1 MKILFFSVA
10 SAFAFTNF
18 YRNSISEPEE
28 FDKEL
33 FLGSF
38 LRPDGN
44 PRRFLSA
51 IKGRMYRRQLTGK
64 FVSSACFEYHNIFI
78 SRKKLEKASLNKPES
93 Q

>member
-1 MKILFFSVA
+1 MKILYFLVA
-10 SAFAFTNF
+10 SGFAFTNF
-18 YRNSISEPEE
+18 YRNSIPEPEE

-64 FVSSACFEYHNIFI
+64 LVME
-78 SRKKLEKASLNKPES
+78 KLSKS
-93 Q
+93 